1 MTYTREMVMRAK
13 TLIETLSPTGKD
25 DWFISTETGMSR
37 RDIKL
42 LRNSLT
48 KNKMNTMIPV
58 KERTRE

>member
-25 DWFISTETGMSR
+25 DWFISTETGMGR

>member
-1 MTYTREMVMRAK
+1 MTYTREMMMRAK

-37 RDIKL
+37 KDIKL

>member
-1 MTYTREMVMRAK
+1 MTYTREMMMRAK

-25 DWFISTETGMSR
+25 DWFISAETGMSR
-37 RDIKL
+37 SDIQL